1 MPIRV
6 EGRSELIRWARQR
19 AKADIEDLEGRF
31 PKIAEWES
39 GETAPTLRQL
49 EEFANA
55 THAPIGFLLLPE
67 PPQEQLPLPDF
78 RTIAD
83 SEVARPSPDLLDT
96 IFQCE
101 QRQEWY
107 RDYLLRNN
115 EPPLDF
121 VGSLQL
127 TDDVVGAAARI
138 NETLD
143 FDVPSRGSSWSDALR
158 RLIEKAEAIGVLVM
172 INGVVG
178 NNTHRKLDPE
188 EFRGFAI
195 ADPIAPLVF
204 VNGADTKAAQ
214 IFTLVH
220 ELAHVWL
227 GQSAITDVEV
237 GSPKGNPVEKWCNQ
251 VAAEVLVPIS
261 ALEQSYTAQSALTGE
276 LKRLAAEFKV
286 STLVVLRRI
295 RDARFLDE
303 ASYWEA
309 FHAELERVLELMGNA
324 GSGGNFYNTQPLRV
338 SRRFATA
345 VIASASE
352 GQTTFRDAF
361 RMLGIKKTSTFEELR
376 NKLETPS
383 GLSP

>member
-6 EGRSELIRWARQR
+6 KGRSELIRWARQR

-127 TDDVVGAAARI
+127 ADDVMGAAARI
-138 NETLD
+138 SEALG
-143 FDVPSRGSSWSDALR
+143 FAVPSRGSSWSDALR
-158 RLIEKAEAIGVLVM
+158 KLIEKAEAIGVLVM

-178 NNTHRKLDPE
+178 NNTHRKLDPQ

-237 GSPKGNPVEKWCNQ
+237 GSPKGNSVEKWCNQ
-251 VAAEVLVPIS
+251 VAAEVLVPID
-261 ALEQSYTAQSALTGE
+261 ALPSSFAVQGDLTGD
-276 LKRLAAEFKV
+276 LKRLAAQFKV

-295 RDARFLDE
+295 RDAGFLDE
-303 ASYWEA
+303 TSYWEA
-309 FHAELERVLELMGNA
+309 FNAELERVLELMGNA
-324 GSGGNFYNTQPLRV
+324 GGGGNFYNTQPLRV
-338 SRRFATA
+338 SKRFASA

-376 NKLETPS
+376 NKLEMPS

>member
-6 EGRSELIRWARQR
+6 EGRGELIRWARQR
-19 AKADIEDLEGRF
+19 AKADIEDLESRF

-39 GETAPTLRQL
+39 GETAPTLKQL
-49 EEFANA
+49 ENFANA
-55 THAPIGFLLLPE
+55 THAPVGFLLLPE
-67 PPQEQLPLPDF
+67 PPEEELPLPDF

-83 SEVARPSPDLLDT
+83 SPVARPSPDLLDT

-107 RDYLLRNN
+107 REYLLRNN
-115 EPPLDF
+115 EPILDF
-121 VGSLQL
+121 VGSLRLQ
-127 TDDVVGAAARI
+127 DDVVTAAARI
-138 NETLD
+138 TETLD
-143 FDVPSRGSSWSDALR
+143 FGVPSRGSNWSDALR
-158 RLIEKAEAIGVLVM
+158 KLIDRAEAIGVLVM

-178 NNTHRKLDPE
+178 NNTHRKLDPK

-195 ADPIAPLVF
+195 SDPVAPLVF

-214 IFTLVH
+214 IFTLMH
-220 ELAHVWL
+220 ELLHLWL
-227 GQSAITDVEV
+227 GQSAVTDVEV
-237 GSPKGNPVEKWCNQ
+237 GSLEGNPVEKWCNQ

-261 ALEQSYTAQSALTGE
+261 AIQQSYTAQMDLTGE

-295 RDARFLDE
+295 RDAGLLDE
-303 ASYWEA
+303 TSYWDA
-309 FHAELERVLELMGNA
+309 FHAELERVLEIMGNA

-338 SRRFATA
+338 SRRFASA

-376 NKLETPS
+376 SQLGVT
-383 GLSP
+383 

>member
-1 MPIRV
+1 MTIRV
-6 EGRSELIRWARQR
+6 EGRGELIRWARQR
-19 AKADIEDLEGRF
+19 AKADIEDLESRF

-39 GETAPTLRQL
+39 GETAPTLKQL
-49 EEFANA
+49 EDFANA
-55 THAPIGFLLLPE
+55 THAPVGFLLLPE
-67 PPQEQLPLPDF
+67 PPEEELPLPDF

-83 SEVARPSPDLLDT
+83 SPVAHPSPDLLDT

-107 RDYLLRNN
+107 RNYLLRNN
-115 EPPLDF
+115 EPILDF
-121 VGSLQL
+121 VGLLRLQ
-127 TDDVVGAAARI
+127 DDVVTAAARI
-138 NETLD
+138 TETLD
-143 FDVPSRGSSWSDALR
+143 FDVPSRGSSWSNALR
-158 RLIEKAEAIGVLVM
+158 KLIEQAEAIGVLVM

-178 NNTHRKLDPE
+178 NNTHRKLDPK

-195 ADPIAPLVF
+195 SDPVAPLVF

-214 IFTLVH
+214 IFTLMH
-220 ELAHVWL
+220 ELVHLWL
-227 GQSAITDVEV
+227 GQSAVTDVEV
-237 GSPKGNPVEKWCNQ
+237 GSLKGNPLEKWCNQ

-261 ALEQSYTAQSALTGE
+261 ALQQSYTAQMDLTGG

-295 RDARFLDE
+295 RDAGFLDE
-303 ASYWEA
+303 TSYWNA
-309 FHAELERVLELMGNA
+309 FHAELERVLEIVGDA

-338 SRRFATA
+338 SRRFASA
-345 VIASASE
+345 VIVSASE

-376 NKLETPS
+376 SQLGVT
-383 GLSP
+383 